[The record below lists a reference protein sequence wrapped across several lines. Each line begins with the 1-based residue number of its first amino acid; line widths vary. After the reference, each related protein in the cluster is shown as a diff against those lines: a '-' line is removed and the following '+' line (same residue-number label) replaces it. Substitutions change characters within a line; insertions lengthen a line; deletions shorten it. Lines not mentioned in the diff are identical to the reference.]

1 MVKTDRLSFK
11 LKGNQADTVYFKL
24 TLRLAD
30 KKFRN
35 SPIAKPSICM
45 TGLSQSQ
52 IKKIKDS
59 RAVKAAN
66 SQNILGNAKMA
77 SIVANYI

>member
-24 TLRLAD
+24 TWRLAD

-52 IKKIKDS
+52 
-59 RAVKAAN
+59 AVN
-66 SQNILGNAKMA
+66 PRFDLLIYQFF
-77 SIVANYI
+77 